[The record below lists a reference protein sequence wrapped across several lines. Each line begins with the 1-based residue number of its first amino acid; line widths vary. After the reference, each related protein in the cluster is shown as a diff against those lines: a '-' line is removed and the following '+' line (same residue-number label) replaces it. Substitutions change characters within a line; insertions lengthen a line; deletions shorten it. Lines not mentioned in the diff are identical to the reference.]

1 MFGSHK
7 RQGREAG
14 LATRNTFSAVSMGTS
29 LFDFDKGFQPTPQF
43 LRHPYVL
50 AFSTTTIGFMMKM
63 VFKGENWAPLKKGE
77 FVNEAVQEF
86 SMNRLPQKEWL
97 ALMEGA
103 TQTGDFAK
111 GKDHA
116 EGVFFATHGLISP
129 TSTDPLAV
137 KAREATRNLPPPPNL
152 ATGMLWCTV
161 REFLHETFP
170 KHDPNAAPF

>member
-1 MFGSHK
+1 MFGSHR

-14 LATRNTFSAVSMGTS
+14 LATRNTFSAVSMGSS
-29 LFDFDKGFQPTPQF
+29 LFSFDKGFQPTLEF

-63 VFKGENWAPLKKGE
+63 VFKGEGWSPVKKGE
-77 FVNEAVQEF
+77 FVGEAIQEF
-86 SMNRLPQKEWL
+86 SGHNPSFTQKDWL
-97 ALMEGA
+97 ALMERA
-103 TQTGDFAK
+103 TNTGDFAK

-116 EGVFFATHGLISP
+116 EGNFFATAGLISP

-137 KAREATRNLPPPPNL
+137 KAREAARNLPPPSDL
-152 ATGMLWCTV
+152 ATGMLWITA

-170 KHDPNAAPF
+170 ITPG

>member
-14 LATRNTFSAVSMGTS
+14 LATRNTFSAVSMGSS
-29 LFDFDKGFQPTPQF
+29 LFNFDKGFQPTPEF

-63 VFKGENWAPLKKGE
+63 VFKGENWSPVKKGE

-86 SMNRLPQKEWL
+86 SMNQLPQKEWL

-116 EGVFFATHGLISP
+116 EGNFFATAGLISP

-137 KAREATRNLPPPPNL
+137 RAREAARNLPPPSDL

-170 KHDPNAAPF
+170 STPG